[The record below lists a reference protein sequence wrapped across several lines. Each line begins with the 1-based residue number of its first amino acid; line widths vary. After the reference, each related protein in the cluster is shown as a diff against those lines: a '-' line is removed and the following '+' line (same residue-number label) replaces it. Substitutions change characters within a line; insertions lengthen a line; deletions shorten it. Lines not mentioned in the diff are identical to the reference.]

1 MIVEYIR
8 YELPAEI
15 RQAFESSYARVG
27 PLLENSPH
35 CIRWELSKSVEEPAS
50 YIVRIEWDS
59 QDAHERGFRGSN
71 DFTVFFSELRRYAD
85 YRRQMAHF
93 SVIQGRHGQLGHAA
107 L

>member
-8 YELPAEI
+8 YELPPEL

-35 CIRWELSKSVEEPAS
+35 CMAWELSMSVEEPAS
-50 YIVRIEWDS
+50 YVVRIEWDS
-59 QDAHERGFRGSN
+59 QAGHQQGFRASS
-71 DFTVFFSELRRYAD
+71 DFAIFFGELSRYSD

-93 SVIQGRHGQLGHAA
+93 APIQGPQVRAGH
-107 L
+107 